1 MKKKHSYMKKKH
13 SYLIIVLPML
23 VLFFTFHT
31 FSFLKGIFYSFTNWR
46 GYGEWEFIGLTNYL
60 KLWGDSSI
68 AEAYGF
74 TFKYAICATIL
85 VNLLSLLM
93 ALALNAKIRFKNALK
108 AVYFLPYMLSTLI
121 VSFIFNFIFSNVLPQ
136 LGESLNIGWLSTN
149 ILGQE
154 KIAWIGILVVGVWQA
169 VAFNTIIYL
178 SGLQTVDQDIYEAS
192 SIDGA
197 GKWMT
202 FKKITFPLIAPF
214 FTINMV
220 LCVKNFLMVFDQ
232 IIAMTNGGPG
242 TSTQSISVL
251 IYKQGFSGSQ
261 YAYQSANAVIFF
273 IVVAAISLFQ
283 TKILEKRE
291 G

>member
-1 MKKKHSYMKKKH
+1 MA
-13 SYLIIVLPML
+13 IIIPML

-31 FSFLKGIFYSFTNWR
+31 FSFLKGIFYSFTDWK
-46 GYGEWEFIGLTNYL
+46 GYGTWDFVGLTNYL
-60 KLWGDSSI
+60 KLWGD
-68 AEAYGF
+68 EAIGDAYKF

-85 VNLLSLLM
+85 VNIISLLL
-93 ALALNAKIRFKNALK
+93 ALALNAKIKCKNALK
-108 AVYFLPYMLSTLI
+108 AVYFLPYMLSALI
-121 VSFIFNFIFSNVLPQ
+121 VSFVFNFIFSNVLPDMGQ
-136 LGESLNIGWLSTN
+136 KLGIGFLSTN

-154 KIAWIGILVVGVWQA
+154 NLAWVGILVVGVWQA
-169 VAFNTIIYL
+169 VAFNTIIYM
-178 SGLQTVDQDIYEAS
+178 SGLQTVDTDIYEAS

-197 GKWMT
+197 GKWKT
-202 FKKITFPLIAPF
+202 FWKMTFPLIAPF

-251 IYKQGFSGSQ
+251 IYKQGFSGAQ

-273 IVVAAISLFQ
+273 VVIAVISLFQ
-283 TKILEKRE
+283 TRVLEKRE
-291 G
+291 A

>member
-1 MKKKHSYMKKKH
+1 MKKKN
-13 SYLIIVLPML
+13 SYLLIVVPLL
-23 VLFFTFHT
+23 IVFFTFHT
-31 FSFLKGIFYSFTNWR
+31 FSFLKGIFYSFTDWR
-46 GYGEWEFIGLTNYL
+46 GYGEWNFVGISNYL
-60 KLWGDSSI
+60 KLWGDSAI
-68 AEAYGF
+68 GEAYGF

-85 VNLLSLLM
+85 VNILSLLL
-93 ALALNAKIRFKNALK
+93 ALALNSKIKFKNTLK

-121 VSFIFNFIFSNVLPQ
+121 VGFIFNFIFANVLPNM
-136 LGESLNIGWLSTN
+136 GESLNIGWLSTN

-154 KIAWIGILVVGVWQA
+154 NLAWLGILFVGVWQA

-192 SIDGA
+192 AIDGA
-197 GKWMT
+197 GRWMT
-202 FKKITFPLIAPF
+202 FRKITFPLIAPF

-232 IIAMTNGGPG
+232 VIAMTNGGPG

-273 IVVAAISLFQ
+273 IVVVAISLFQ

>member
-1 MKKKHSYMKKKH
+1 MKKKY
-13 SYLIIVLPML
+13 SYLVIVLPML
-23 VLFFTFHT
+23 ALFFTFHT
-31 FSFLKGIFYSFTNWR
+31 FSFLKGIFYSFTNWK
-46 GYGEWEFIGLTNYL
+46 GYGTWDFVGFSNYA
-60 KLWGDSSI
+60 KLWSDGAIGD
-68 AEAYGF
+68 AYGF

-85 VNLLSLLM
+85 VNVLSLLL
-93 ALALNAKIRFKNALK
+93 ALALNANIRMKNIMK
-108 AVYFLPYMLSTLI
+108 AIYFLPYMLSTLI
-121 VSFIFNFIFSNVLPQ
+121 VSFIFNFIFSSVLPQ
-136 LGESLNIGWLSTN
+136 LGESLDIGWLSAN

-154 KIAWIGILVVGVWQA
+154 KIAWIGILIVGVWQA

-178 SGLQTVDQDIYEAS
+178 SGLQTVDRDIYEAS

-197 GKWMT
+197 GKWVT
-202 FKKITFPLIAPF
+202 FRKITFPLIAPF

-261 YAYQSANAVIFF
+261 YAYQSANAVLFF
-273 IVVAAISLFQ
+273 LVVMAISLFQ

>member
-1 MKKKHSYMKKKH
+1 MKKNRAYMA
-13 SYLIIVLPML
+13 IIIPML

-31 FSFLKGIFYSFTNWR
+31 FSFLKGIFYSFTDWK
-46 GYGEWEFIGLTNYL
+46 GYGTWDFVGLTNYL
-60 KLWGDSSI
+60 KLWGD
-68 AEAYGF
+68 EAIGDAYKF

-85 VNLLSLLM
+85 VNIISLLL
-93 ALALNAKIRFKNALK
+93 ALALNAKIKCKNALK
-108 AVYFLPYMLSTLI
+108 AVYFLPYMLSALI
-121 VSFIFNFIFSNVLPQ
+121 VSFVFNFIFSNVLPDMGQ
-136 LGESLNIGWLSTN
+136 KLGIGFLSTN

-154 KIAWIGILVVGVWQA
+154 NLAWVGILVVGVWQA
-169 VAFNTIIYL
+169 VAFNTIIYM
-178 SGLQTVDQDIYEAS
+178 SGLQTVDTDIYEAS

-197 GKWMT
+197 GKWKT
-202 FKKITFPLIAPF
+202 FWKMTFPLIAPF

-251 IYKQGFSGSQ
+251 IYKQGFSGAQ

-273 IVVAAISLFQ
+273 VVIAVISLFQ
-283 TKILEKRE
+283 TRVLEKRE
-291 G
+291 A

>member
-1 MKKKHSYMKKKH
+1 MFILKKKN
-13 SYLIIVLPML
+13 SYLLIVLPML

-31 FSFLKGIFYSFTNWR
+31 FSFLKGIFYSFTDWK
-46 GYGEWEFIGLTNYL
+46 GYGTWEFVGISNYL
-60 KLWGDSSI
+60 KLLGDSAI
-68 AEAYGF
+68 GDAYGF
-74 TFKYAICATIL
+74 TFKYALCATVI
-85 VNLLSLLM
+85 VNILSLIM
-93 ALALNAKIRFKNALK
+93 ALALNSNIRFKNTLK
-108 AVYFLPYMLSTLI
+108 AVYFLPYMLSALI
-121 VSFIFNFIFSNVLPQ
+121 VSFIFNFIFSNVLPS
-136 LGESLNIGWLSTN
+136 LGEALNIGWLSMN

-154 KIAWIGILVVGVWQA
+154 KIAWIGILIVGIWQA
-169 VAFNTIIYL
+169 VAFNTIIYM
-178 SGLQTVDQDIYEAS
+178 SGLQTVDRDIYEAS

-197 GKWMT
+197 GPLVT
-202 FKKITFPLIAPF
+202 FRKITFPLIAPF

-273 IVVAAISLFQ
+273 VVVAAISLFQ

-291 G
+291 D

>member
-1 MKKKHSYMKKKH
+1 MKKKN
-13 SYLIIVLPML
+13 SYLIIVIPML

-31 FSFLKGIFYSFTNWR
+31 FSFLKGIFYSFTDWK
-46 GYGEWEFIGLTNYL
+46 GYGEWEFVGLSNYL
-60 KLWGDSSI
+60 KLWGDGAI
-68 AEAYGF
+68 GDAYGF
-74 TFKYAICATIL
+74 TFKYAVCATVL
-85 VNLLSLLM
+85 VNLISLAM
-93 ALALNAKIRFKNALK
+93 ALALNSKIKFKNTLK

-121 VSFIFNFIFSNVLPQ
+121 VSFIFNFIFSNILPQ
-136 LGESLNIGWLSTN
+136 MGEALNIGWLSTN

-154 KIAWIGILVVGVWQA
+154 NIAWIGILIVGVWQA

-197 GKWMT
+197 GRWVT
-202 FKKITFPLIAPF
+202 FRKITFPLIAPF

-273 IVVAAISLFQ
+273 IVVMAISLFQ
-283 TKILEKRE
+283 TKVLEKRE

>member
-1 MKKKHSYMKKKH
+1 MV
-13 SYLIIVLPML
+13 IIIPML

-31 FSFLKGIFYSFTNWR
+31 FSFLKGIFYSFTDWK
-46 GYGEWEFIGLTNYL
+46 GYGTWDFVGLTNYL
-60 KLWGDSSI
+60 KLWGD
-68 AEAYGF
+68 EAIGDAYKF

-85 VNLLSLLM
+85 VNVISLLL
-93 ALALNAKIRFKNALK
+93 ALALNAKIKCKNALK
-108 AVYFLPYMLSTLI
+108 AVYFLPYMLSALI
-121 VSFIFNFIFSNVLPQ
+121 VSFVFNFIFSNVLPD
-136 LGESLNIGWLSTN
+136 LGQKMGIGFLSTN

-154 KIAWIGILVVGVWQA
+154 NLAWIGILVVGVWQA
-169 VAFNTIIYL
+169 VAFNTIIYM
-178 SGLQTVDQDIYEAS
+178 SGLQTVDTDIYEAS

-197 GKWMT
+197 SKWTT
-202 FKKITFPLIAPF
+202 FWKMTFPLIAPF

-251 IYKQGFSGSQ
+251 IYKQGFSGAQ

-273 IVVAAISLFQ
+273 IVIAVISLFQ
-283 TKILEKRE
+283 TRVLEKRE
-291 G
+291 A

>member
-1 MKKKHSYMKKKH
+1 
-13 SYLIIVLPML
+13 ML

-31 FSFLKGIFYSFTNWR
+31 FSFLKGIFYSFTDWK
-46 GYGEWEFIGLTNYL
+46 GYGTWEFVGISNYL
-60 KLWGDSSI
+60 KLLGDSAI
-68 AEAYGF
+68 GDAYGF
-74 TFKYAICATIL
+74 TFKYALCATVI
-85 VNLLSLLM
+85 VNILSLIM
-93 ALALNAKIRFKNALK
+93 ALALNSNIRFKNTLK
-108 AVYFLPYMLSTLI
+108 AVYFLPYMLSALI
-121 VSFIFNFIFSNVLPQ
+121 VSFIFNFIFSNVLPS
-136 LGESLNIGWLSTN
+136 LGEALNIGWLSMN

-154 KIAWIGILVVGVWQA
+154 KIAWIGILIVGVWQA
-169 VAFNTIIYL
+169 VAFNTIIYM
-178 SGLQTVDQDIYEAS
+178 SGLQTVDRDIYEAS

-197 GKWMT
+197 GPLVT
-202 FKKITFPLIAPF
+202 FRKITFPLIAPF

-273 IVVAAISLFQ
+273 VVVAAISLFQ

-291 G
+291 D

>member
-1 MKKKHSYMKKKH
+1 M
-13 SYLIIVLPML
+13 LIV
-23 VLFFTFHT
+23 FFTFHT
-31 FSFLKGIFYSFTNWR
+31 FSFLKGIFYSFTDWR
-46 GYGEWEFIGLTNYL
+46 GYGDWNFVGISNYL
-60 KLWGDSSI
+60 KLWGDSAI
-68 AEAYGF
+68 GDAYKF
-74 TFKYAICATIL
+74 TFKYAVCATIL
-85 VNLLSLLM
+85 VNVLSLAM
-93 ALALNAKIRFKNALK
+93 ALALNSKIKFKNTLK

-136 LGESLNIGWLSTN
+136 AGTALDIGWLSTN

-154 KIAWIGILVVGVWQA
+154 NIAWIGILIVGVWQA

-192 SIDGA
+192 GIDGA
-197 GKWMT
+197 GKWVT
-202 FKKITFPLIAPF
+202 FRKITFPLIAPF

-273 IVVAAISLFQ
+273 VVVVVISLFQ

>member
-1 MKKKHSYMKKKH
+1 MKKKHA
-13 SYLIIVLPML
+13 YLVIVLPML
-23 VLFFTFHT
+23 LLFFTFHT
-31 FSFLKGIFYSFTNWR
+31 FSFLKGIFYSFTDWK
-46 GYGEWEFIGLTNYL
+46 GYGTWEFVGISNYL
-60 KLWGDSSI
+60 KLLGDSAI
-68 AEAYGF
+68 GDAYGF

-93 ALALNAKIRFKNALK
+93 ALALNSNIKFKNTLK

-121 VSFIFNFIFSNVLPQ
+121 VSFIFNFIFSNVLPS
-136 LGESLNIGWLSTN
+136 LGEALNIGWLSMN

-154 KIAWIGILVVGVWQA
+154 KIAWTGILVVGVWQA

-178 SGLQTVDQDIYEAS
+178 SGLQTVDKDIYEAAG
-192 SIDGA
+192 IDGA
-197 GKWMT
+197 GRWLT
-202 FKKITFPLIAPF
+202 FRKITFPLIAPF

-261 YAYQSANAVIFF
+261 YAYQSANAVVFF
-273 IVVAAISLFQ
+273 VVVAAISLFQ

>member
-1 MKKKHSYMKKKH
+1 MFILKKKN
-13 SYLIIVLPML
+13 SYLLIVLPML

-31 FSFLKGIFYSFTNWR
+31 FSFLKGIFYSFTDWK
-46 GYGEWEFIGLTNYL
+46 GYGTWEFVGISNYL
-60 KLWGDSSI
+60 KLLGDSAI
-68 AEAYGF
+68 GEAYGF
-74 TFKYAICATIL
+74 TFKYALCATVI
-85 VNLLSLLM
+85 VNILSLIM
-93 ALALNAKIRFKNALK
+93 ALALNSNIRFKNTLK
-108 AVYFLPYMLSTLI
+108 AVYFLPYMLSALI
-121 VSFIFNFIFSNVLPQ
+121 VSFIFNFIFSNVLPS
-136 LGESLNIGWLSTN
+136 LGEALNIGWLSMN

-154 KIAWIGILVVGVWQA
+154 KIAWIGILIVGVWQA
-169 VAFNTIIYL
+169 VAFNTIIYM
-178 SGLQTVDQDIYEAS
+178 SGLQTVDRDIYEAS

-197 GKWMT
+197 GPLVT
-202 FKKITFPLIAPF
+202 FRKITFPLIAPF

-273 IVVAAISLFQ
+273 VVVAAISLFQ

-291 G
+291 D

>member
-1 MKKKHSYMKKKH
+1 MV
-13 SYLIIVLPML
+13 IIIPML

-31 FSFLKGIFYSFTNWR
+31 FSFLKGIFYSFTDWK
-46 GYGEWEFIGLTNYL
+46 GYGTWDFVGLTNYL
-60 KLWGDSSI
+60 KLWGD
-68 AEAYGF
+68 EAIGDAYKF

-85 VNLLSLLM
+85 VNIISLLL
-93 ALALNAKIRFKNALK
+93 ALALNAKIKCKNALK
-108 AVYFLPYMLSTLI
+108 AIYFLPYMLSALI
-121 VSFIFNFIFSNVLPQ
+121 VSFVFNFIFSNVLPD
-136 LGESLNIGWLSTN
+136 LGQKMGIGFLSSN

-154 KIAWIGILVVGVWQA
+154 NLAWVGILVVGVWQA
-169 VAFNTIIYL
+169 VAFNTIIYM
-178 SGLQTVDQDIYEAS
+178 SGLQTVDTDIYEAS

-197 GKWMT
+197 GRWPT
-202 FKKITFPLIAPF
+202 FWKMTFPLIAPF

-251 IYKQGFSGSQ
+251 IYKQGFSGAQ

-273 IVVAAISLFQ
+273 IVIAVISLFQ
-283 TKILEKRE
+283 TRVLEKRE
-291 G
+291 A